1 MATSLS
7 TPLLQP
13 SDPVSPRTQQ
23 RLAHVAE
30 RRDNLAK
37 VLDVDD
43 VRGVPLKSLLA
54 SCAALFA
61 EGGQAAREDPAGTF
75 GKSRSVKAL
84 DYFVSHSWRSV
95 RWGKYAA
102 LLLHFNFSWALVA
115 LCCVGYVAYVVGM
128 LYFDELPR
136 FFVTQAGA
144 SGVDSRTIELSMFSV
159 IVGALALFA
168 VLLCGH
174 HAGAS
179 RYLFLD
185 IACIPQDDA
194 ERQAKAIQQLGAV
207 LDRSKSMICL
217 IDEHYWKR
225 LWCVFEVAS
234 FYRRA
239 GPSRLVLIPL
249 HLSKLRL
256 FFSLMIPTFSI
267 FFGYVLQLTDSNLI
281 QIIIY
286 VVVYMPFNMVA
297 VWVVVQG
304 IQSQRAL
311 DDLRDFR
318 LSEAECTDDDD
329 REALLRLIGDWFA
342 DHNSGETD
350 PDRLRQ
356 VGWHRFESI
365 VRHELPLL
373 VEKEF
378 GSGVSATTWAIF
390 PLIATWNIFW
400 FYAASTS
407 PDVNVLESLMLF
419 AQYLGNLPL
428 QILTG
433 AGLQL
438 GAQVAV
444 RLGDDTTG
452 VGWRALICG
461 GAVSAIFVLL
471 QAMCDELLTTPWVTL
486 QPDFRLPDDGLDAST
501 RKALKMCLCCVIT
514 VPPLLIIGSSMRR

>member
-43 VRGVPLKSLLA
+43 VRGVPLTELLA

-102 LLLHFNFSWALVA
+102 LLLHFNFSWALFA
-115 LCCVGYVAYVVGM
+115 MCCFGYVAYIVEVF
-128 LYFDELPR
+128 YFDELPR
-136 FFVTQAGA
+136 FFVLNA
-144 SGVDSRTIELSMFSV
+144 SPIGVDNRPAELSSLSV
-159 IVGALALFA
+159 EVGALAFFA
-168 VLLCGH
+168 VLLSGQH
-174 HAGAS
+174 FGAS

-256 FFSLMIPTFSI
+256 FFALMQPTFSI
-267 FFGYVLQLTDSNLI
+267 FLGYLLQWADNNLI
-281 QIIIY
+281 MFIRSPWIFS
-286 VVVYMPFNMVA
+286 P
-297 VWVVVQG
+297 
-304 IQSQRAL
+304 
-311 DDLRDFR
+311 LR
-318 LSEAECTDDDD
+318 
-329 REALLRLIGDWFA
+329 I
-342 DHNSGETD
+342 
-350 PDRLRQ
+350 
-356 VGWHRFESI
+356 
-365 VRHELPLL
+365 
-373 VEKEF
+373 
-378 GSGVSATTWAIF
+378 
-390 PLIATWNIFW
+390 
-400 FYAASTS
+400 
-407 PDVNVLESLMLF
+407 M
-419 AQYLGNLPL
+419 
-428 QILTG
+428 
-433 AGLQL
+433 
-438 GAQVAV
+438 
-444 RLGDDTTG
+444 
-452 VGWRALICG
+452 
-461 GAVSAIFVLL
+461 
-471 QAMCDELLTTPWVTL
+471 
-486 QPDFRLPDDGLDAST
+486 
-501 RKALKMCLCCVIT
+501 
-514 VPPLLIIGSSMRR
+514 